1 MTMSM
6 SYSSRVEPT
15 MDLSQR
21 KPLDQ
26 EIDVFGTTDI
36 GKQRSENQDQ
46 FLICALQKHVEVWGT
61 SLTDEE
67 HLARLASDRMGFLAL
82 VADGVGGS
90 AGGKEASQTA
100 VESVLDYVTHSMQC
114 FYTRDP
120 RHEETFLEALHE
132 AVMLS
137 HEIVQRKA
145 GGDAAEE
152 RMATTLT
159 MFMGVWPHAYVVQV
173 GDSRCYQLR
182 DGNLQ
187 RVTKDQTLVQQLVDD
202 GVVNQ
207 SQADGSPWRHILSS
221 DFGGSTATPVT
232 TRIELQWGDVLMGCT
247 DGLTRH
253 VSEEEIE
260 DQLNRL
266 ESAEQVVRD
275 LVSLAL
281 ERGGSDNITVVVGRL
296 RAPAA
301 SYISQPGI

>member
-1 MTMSM
+1 MALATTTMTMS
-6 SYSSRVEPT
+6 T
-15 MDLSQR
+15 MDLSR

-26 EIDVFGTTDI
+26 EIDVFGITDI
-36 GKQRSENQDQ
+36 GKIRSENQDQ
-46 FLICALQKHVEVWGT
+46 FLICTLRKHVDVWGT

-67 HLARLASDRMGFLAL
+67 RLARLTSGDRMGFLAL

-114 FYTRDP
+114 FYTSDP
-120 RHEETFLEALHE
+120 RHEDDFLKSLHE

-137 HEIVQRKA
+137 HEIVQQKA
-145 GGDAAEE
+145 GSDTAGE

-159 MFMGVWPHAYVVQV
+159 MYMGVWPRAYVVQV

-207 SQADGSPWRHILSS
+207 SQADRSRWRHILSS
-221 DFGGSTATPVT
+221 AIGGSTATPVT
-232 TRIELQWGDVLMGCT
+232 TKIDLQWGDVLLLCT

-260 DQLNRL
+260 DRLNRM
-266 ESAEQVVRD
+266 ESAERVVHD

-281 ERGGSDNITVVVGRL
+281 ERGGSDNITVVVGRI
-296 RAPAA
+296 RTPAA
-301 SYISQPGI
+301 S

>member
-1 MTMSM
+1 
-6 SYSSRVEPT
+6 
-15 MDLSQR
+15 MDLSR

-26 EIDVFGTTDI
+26 EIDVFGITDI
-36 GKQRSENQDQ
+36 GKIRSENQDQ
-46 FLICALQKHVEVWGT
+46 FLICTLRKHVDVWGT

-67 HLARLASDRMGFLAL
+67 RLARLTSGDRMGFLAL

-114 FYTRDP
+114 FYTSDP
-120 RHEETFLEALHE
+120 RHEDDFLKSLHE

-137 HEIVQRKA
+137 HEIVQQKA
-145 GGDAAEE
+145 GSDTAGE

-159 MFMGVWPHAYVVQV
+159 MYMGVWPRAYVVQV

-207 SQADGSPWRHILSS
+207 SQADRSRWSHILSS
-221 DFGGSTATPVT
+221 AIGGSTATPVT
-232 TRIELQWGDVLMGCT
+232 TKIDLQWGDVLLLCT

-260 DQLNRL
+260 DRLNRM
-266 ESAEQVVRD
+266 ESAERVVHD

-281 ERGGSDNITVVVGRL
+281 ERGGSDNITVVVGRI

-301 SYISQPGI
+301 S

>member
-1 MTMSM
+1 MALATTTMTMS
-6 SYSSRVEPT
+6 T
-15 MDLSQR
+15 MDLSR

-36 GKQRSENQDQ
+36 GKIRSENQDQ
-46 FLICALQKHVEVWGT
+46 FLICTLRKHVDVWGT
-61 SLTDEE
+61 SLTDKER
-67 HLARLASDRMGFLAL
+67 LARLTSGDRMGFLAL

-114 FYTRDP
+114 FYTSDP
-120 RHEETFLEALHE
+120 HHENDFLKALHE
-132 AVMLS
+132 AVMLA
-137 HEIVQRKA
+137 HENVTQQA
-145 GGDAAEE
+145 GGDAAKD

-159 MFMGVWPHAYVVQV
+159 MFMGVWPRAYVVQV

-207 SQADGSPWRHILSS
+207 SQADRSRWRHILSS
-221 DFGGSTATPVT
+221 AIGGSTATPVT
-232 TRIELQWGDVLMGCT
+232 TKIDLQWGDVLLLCT

-260 DQLNRL
+260 DRLNRM
-266 ESAEQVVRD
+266 ESAERVVHD

-281 ERGGSDNITVVVGRL
+281 ERGGSDNVTVVVGRL
-296 RAPAA
+296 RAPAS
-301 SYISQPGI
+301 SYGPPPDI

>member
-1 MTMSM
+1 MALATTTMTMS
-6 SYSSRVEPT
+6 T
-15 MDLSQR
+15 MDLSR

-36 GKQRSENQDQ
+36 GKIRSENQDQ

-67 HLARLASDRMGFLAL
+67 HLAHLTSDRMGFLAL

-114 FYTRDP
+114 FYTSDP
-120 RHEETFLEALHE
+120 HHEDDFLKALHE
-132 AVMLS
+132 AVMLA
-137 HEIVQRKA
+137 HENVTQQA
-145 GGDAAEE
+145 GGDAAKD

-182 DGNLQ
+182 DGILK
-187 RVTKDQTLVQQLVDD
+187 RVTKDQTLVQQLVDE
-202 GVVNQ
+202 GVVKQ
-207 SQADGSPWRHILSS
+207 HEAEGSPWKHILSS
-221 DFGGSTATPVT
+221 AIGGSTATPVT
-232 TRIELQWGDVLMGCT
+232 TRIDFQWGDVLLLCT

-266 ESAEQVVRD
+266 ESAEQVGRD

-281 ERGGSDNITVVVGRL
+281 ERGGSDNVTVVVGRL
-296 RAPAA
+296 RARTS
-301 SYISQPGI
+301 SYSPPTGI

>member
-1 MTMSM
+1 MALVTTTMTMS
-6 SYSSRVEPT
+6 T

-36 GKQRSENQDQ
+36 GKIRQENQDQ
-46 FLICALQKHVEVWGT
+46 FLICALQKHAEVWGT

-67 HLARLASDRMGFLAL
+67 RLGDFAGDRMGFLAL

-100 VESVLDYVTHSMQC
+100 VEGVLDYVTHSMQC
-114 FYTRDP
+114 FYTSDP
-120 RHEETFLEALHE
+120 HHEDDFLKALHE

-137 HEIVQRKA
+137 HELVRQKA
-145 GGDAAEE
+145 GSDAGEE

-159 MFMGVWPHAYVVQV
+159 MLMGVWPHAYVVQV

-182 DGNLQ
+182 DGILK

-202 GVVNQ
+202 GVVHP
-207 SQADGSPWRHILSS
+207 SDADQSPWKHILSS
-221 DFGGSTATPVT
+221 AIGGSAAAPVT
-232 TRIELQWGDVLMGCT
+232 TKIDFQWGDVLLLCT
-247 DGLTRH
+247 DGLTQH

-266 ESAEQVVRD
+266 VSAEQVGRD

-281 ERGGSDNITVVVGRL
+281 ERGGSDNVTVVVGRL
-296 RAPAA
+296 RAPAS
-301 SYISQPGI
+301 SYSTPTGI

>member
-1 MTMSM
+1 MTMS
-6 SYSSRVEPT
+6 T
-15 MDLSQR
+15 MDLSR

-36 GKQRSENQDQ
+36 GKIRSENQDQ

-67 HLARLASDRMGFLAL
+67 HLACLTSDRMGFLAL

-100 VESVLDYVTHSMQC
+100 VKSVLDYITHSMQC
-114 FYTRDP
+114 FYTSDP
-120 RHEETFLEALHE
+120 HHENDFLKALHE
-132 AVMLS
+132 AVLLA
-137 HEIVQRKA
+137 HENVTQQA
-145 GGDAAEE
+145 GGDAAKD

-182 DGNLQ
+182 DGILK
-187 RVTKDQTLVQQLVDD
+187 RVTKDQTLVQQLLDE
-202 GVVNQ
+202 GVVKQ
-207 SQADGSPWRHILSS
+207 HEAERSPWKHILSS
-221 DFGGSTATPVT
+221 AIGGSTATPVT
-232 TRIELQWGDVLMGCT
+232 TRIDFQWGDVLLLCT
-247 DGLTRH
+247 DGLTQH

-266 ESAEQVVRD
+266 ESAEQVGRD

-281 ERGGSDNITVVVGRL
+281 ERGGSDNVTVVVGRL

-301 SYISQPGI
+301 SYVSQPGI

>member
-1 MTMSM
+1 MAFLTTTMTMS
-6 SYSSRVEPT
+6 T

-26 EIDVFGTTDI
+26 EIDVFGATDI
-36 GKQRSENQDQ
+36 GKIRSENQDQ
-46 FLICALQKHVEVWGT
+46 FLICALQKQIELWGT

-67 HLARLASDRMGFLAL
+67 RLAHLTSDRMGFLAL

-114 FYTRDP
+114 FYTSDP
-120 RHEETFLEALHE
+120 HHEDDFLKALHE

-137 HEIVQRKA
+137 HEIVRQKA
-145 GGDAAEE
+145 GSDAAEE

-159 MFMGVWPHAYVVQV
+159 MLMGVWPHAYVVQV

-182 DGNLQ
+182 DGILK

-202 GVVNQ
+202 GVVHP
-207 SQADGSPWRHILSS
+207 SDADQSPWKHILSS
-221 DFGGSTATPVT
+221 AIGGSAATPVT
-232 TRIELQWGDVLMGCT
+232 TKIDFQWGDVLLLCT
-247 DGLTRH
+247 DGLTQH

-260 DQLNRL
+260 DRLNRL
-266 ESAEQVVRD
+266 ESAEQVGRD

-281 ERGGSDNITVVVGRL
+281 ERGGSDNVTVVVGRL
-296 RAPAA
+296 RAPAS
-301 SYISQPGI
+301 SYSPPTGI

>member
-1 MTMSM
+1 MTMS
-6 SYSSRVEPT
+6 T
-15 MDLSQR
+15 MDLSR

-36 GKQRSENQDQ
+36 GKIRSENQDQ

-67 HLARLASDRMGFLAL
+67 RLARLTSGDRMGFLAL

-114 FYTRDP
+114 FYTSDP
-120 RHEETFLEALHE
+120 RHEDDFLKSLHE

-137 HEIVQRKA
+137 HEIVQQKA
-145 GGDAAEE
+145 GSDTAGE

-159 MFMGVWPHAYVVQV
+159 MYMGVWPRAYVVQV

-207 SQADGSPWRHILSS
+207 SQADRSRWRHILSS
-221 DFGGSTATPVT
+221 AIGGSTATPVT
-232 TRIELQWGDVLMGCT
+232 TKIDLQWGDVLLLCT

-260 DQLNRL
+260 DRLNRM
-266 ESAEQVVRD
+266 ESAERVVYD

-281 ERGGSDNITVVVGRL
+281 KRGGSDNITVVVGRI

-301 SYISQPGI
+301 S

>member
-1 MTMSM
+1 MALATTTMTMS
-6 SYSSRVEPT
+6 T
-15 MDLSQR
+15 MDLSR

-36 GKQRSENQDQ
+36 GKIRSENQDQ
-46 FLICALQKHVEVWGT
+46 FLICTLRKHVDVWGT
-61 SLTDEE
+61 SLTDKER
-67 HLARLASDRMGFLAL
+67 LARLTSGDRMGFLAL

-114 FYTRDP
+114 FYTSDP
-120 RHEETFLEALHE
+120 RHEDDFLKSLHE

-137 HEIVQRKA
+137 HEIVQQKA
-145 GGDAAEE
+145 GSDTAGE

-159 MFMGVWPHAYVVQV
+159 MYMGVWPRAYVVQV

-207 SQADGSPWRHILSS
+207 SQADRSRWRHILSS
-221 DFGGSTATPVT
+221 AIGGSTATPVT
-232 TRIELQWGDVLMGCT
+232 TKIDLQWGGVLLLCT

-260 DQLNRL
+260 DRLNRM
-266 ESAEQVVRD
+266 ESAERVVHD

-281 ERGGSDNITVVVGRL
+281 ERGGSDNITVVVGRI

-301 SYISQPGI
+301 S

>member
-1 MTMSM
+1 MTMS
-6 SYSSRVEPT
+6 T
-15 MDLSQR
+15 MDLSR

-26 EIDVFGTTDI
+26 EIDVFGITDI
-36 GKQRSENQDQ
+36 GKIRSENQDQ
-46 FLICALQKHVEVWGT
+46 FLICTLRKHVDVWGT
-61 SLTDEE
+61 SLTDKER
-67 HLARLASDRMGFLAL
+67 LARLTSGDRMGFLAL

-114 FYTRDP
+114 FYTSDP
-120 RHEETFLEALHE
+120 RHEDDFLASLHE

-137 HEIVQRKA
+137 HEIVQQKA
-145 GGDAAEE
+145 GGDTAEE

-159 MFMGVWPHAYVVQV
+159 MYMGVWPRAYVVQV

-207 SQADGSPWRHILSS
+207 SQADRSRWSHILSS
-221 DFGGSTATPVT
+221 AIGGSTATPVT
-232 TRIELQWGDVLMGCT
+232 SKIDLQWGDVLLLCT

-260 DQLNRL
+260 DRLNRM
-266 ESAEQVVRD
+266 ESAERVVHD

-281 ERGGSDNITVVVGRL
+281 ERGGSDNITVVVGRI

-301 SYISQPGI
+301 S

>member
-1 MTMSM
+1 M
-6 SYSSRVEPT
+6 
-15 MDLSQR
+15 
-21 KPLDQ
+21 
-26 EIDVFGTTDI
+26 
-36 GKQRSENQDQ
+36 
-46 FLICALQKHVEVWGT
+46 WGT

-67 HLARLASDRMGFLAL
+67 HLARLTSDRMGFLAL

-114 FYTRDP
+114 FYASDP
-120 RHEETFLEALHE
+120 YHEEDFLKALHE
-132 AVMLS
+132 AVMRS
-137 HEIVQRKA
+137 HEIVRQKA

-182 DGNLQ
+182 DGILK

-207 SQADGSPWRHILSS
+207 SQADGSPYGHILSS
-221 DFGGSTATPVT
+221 AIGGPAATPVT
-232 TRIELQWGDVLMGCT
+232 TKIDFQWGDVLLLST
-247 DGLTRH
+247 DGLTYH
-253 VSEEEIE
+253 VSEDEIE
-260 DQLNRL
+260 YQLNRL
-266 ESAEQVVRD
+266 ESAEQVGRD

-281 ERGGSDNITVVVGRL
+281 ERGGSDNVTVVVGRL
-296 RAPAA
+296 RAPAS
-301 SYISQPGI
+301 SYSTPTGS

>member
-1 MTMSM
+1 MALVTTTMTMS
-6 SYSSRVEPT
+6 T
-15 MDLSQR
+15 MDLGQR

-26 EIDVFGTTDI
+26 EIDVFGATDI
-36 GKQRSENQDQ
+36 GKIRSENQDQ

-67 HLARLASDRMGFLAL
+67 RLAHLTSDRMGFLAL

-114 FYTRDP
+114 FYTSDP
-120 RHEETFLEALHE
+120 HHEDDFLKALHE

-137 HEIVQRKA
+137 HEIVRQKA
-145 GGDAAEE
+145 GSDAAEE

-159 MFMGVWPHAYVVQV
+159 MLMGVWPHAYVVQV

-182 DGNLQ
+182 DGILK

-202 GVVNQ
+202 GIVHR
-207 SQADGSPWRHILSS
+207 SDADQSPWKHILSS
-221 DFGGSTATPVT
+221 AIGGSAATPVT
-232 TRIELQWGDVLMGCT
+232 TRIDFQWGDVLMLCT

-260 DQLNRL
+260 DRLNRL
-266 ESAEQVVRD
+266 ESAGQVGRD
-275 LVSLAL
+275 LISLAL
-281 ERGGSDNITVVVGRL
+281 ERGGSDNVTVVVGRL
-296 RAPAA
+296 RAPAS
-301 SYISQPGI
+301 SYSTPTGI

>member
-1 MTMSM
+1 MALVTTTMTMS
-6 SYSSRVEPT
+6 T

-36 GKQRSENQDQ
+36 GKIRSENQDQ

-67 HLARLASDRMGFLAL
+67 RLGDFTGDRMGFLAL

-114 FYTRDP
+114 FYTSDP
-120 RHEETFLEALHE
+120 HHEDDFLKALHE

-137 HEIVQRKA
+137 HELVRQKA
-145 GGDAAEE
+145 GSDAAEE

-159 MFMGVWPHAYVVQV
+159 MLMGVWPHAYVVQV

-182 DGNLQ
+182 DGILK

-202 GVVNQ
+202 GVVHP
-207 SQADGSPWRHILSS
+207 SDADQSPWKHILSS
-221 DFGGSTATPVT
+221 AIGGSAAAPVT
-232 TRIELQWGDVLMGCT
+232 TKIDFQWGDVLLLCT
-247 DGLTRH
+247 DGLTQH

-266 ESAEQVVRD
+266 ESAEQVGRD

-281 ERGGSDNITVVVGRL
+281 ERGGSDNVTVVVGRL
-296 RAPAA
+296 RAPAS
-301 SYISQPGI
+301 SYSTPTGI

>member
-1 MTMSM
+1 MALATMTMTIS
-6 SYSSRVEPT
+6 T

-26 EIDVFGTTDI
+26 EIDVFGITDI
-36 GKQRSENQDQ
+36 GKVRSENQDQ

-67 HLARLASDRMGFLAL
+67 RLAPMTNGDRMGFLAL

-114 FYTRDP
+114 FYTSDP
-120 RHEETFLEALHE
+120 HHEDDFLKALHE

-137 HEIVQRKA
+137 HEIVRQKA
-145 GGDAAEE
+145 GSDAAQE

-207 SQADGSPWRHILSS
+207 SQADRSRWRHILSS
-221 DFGGSTATPVT
+221 AIGGSTATPVT
-232 TRIELQWGDVLMGCT
+232 TKIDLQWGDVLLLCT

-260 DQLNRL
+260 DRLNRM
-266 ESAEQVVRD
+266 ESAERVVYD

-281 ERGGSDNITVVVGRL
+281 KRGGSDNITVVVGRI

-301 SYISQPGI
+301 S

>member
-1 MTMSM
+1 MALVTTTMTMS
-6 SYSSRVEPT
+6 T

-26 EIDVFGTTDI
+26 EIDVFGATDI
-36 GKQRSENQDQ
+36 GKIRSENQDQ

-67 HLARLASDRMGFLAL
+67 RLGGLPSDRMGFLAL

-114 FYTRDP
+114 FYTSDP
-120 RHEETFLEALHE
+120 HHEEDFLKALHE
-132 AVMLS
+132 AVMRS
-137 HEIVQRKA
+137 HEIVRQKA

-159 MFMGVWPHAYVVQV
+159 MLMGVWPHAYVVQV

-182 DGNLQ
+182 DGILK

-207 SQADGSPWRHILSS
+207 SQAEGSPYSHILSS
-221 DFGGSTATPVT
+221 AIGGSAATPVT
-232 TRIELQWGDVLMGCT
+232 TRIDLQWGDVLMGCT

-260 DQLNRL
+260 DRLNHL

-296 RAPAA
+296 RAPAS
-301 SYISQPGI
+301 SYTGRPGI

>member
-1 MTMSM
+1 MALATTTMTMS
-6 SYSSRVEPT
+6 T
-15 MDLSQR
+15 MDLSR

-26 EIDVFGTTDI
+26 EIDVFGITDI
-36 GKQRSENQDQ
+36 GKIRSENQDQ
-46 FLICALQKHVEVWGT
+46 FLICALRKHVDVWGT

-67 HLARLASDRMGFLAL
+67 RLARLTSGDRMGFLAL

-114 FYTRDP
+114 FYTSDP
-120 RHEETFLEALHE
+120 RHEDDFLKSLHE

-137 HEIVQRKA
+137 HEIVQQKA
-145 GGDAAEE
+145 GSDTAGE

-159 MFMGVWPHAYVVQV
+159 MYMGVWPRAYVVQV

-207 SQADGSPWRHILSS
+207 SQADRSRWRHILSS
-221 DFGGSTATPVT
+221 AIGGSTATPVT
-232 TRIELQWGDVLMGCT
+232 TKIDLQWGDVLLLCT

-260 DQLNRL
+260 DRLNRM
-266 ESAEQVVRD
+266 ESAERVVYD

-281 ERGGSDNITVVVGRL
+281 KRGGSDNITVVVGRI

-301 SYISQPGI
+301 S

>member
-1 MTMSM
+1 MALVTTTMTMS
-6 SYSSRVEPT
+6 T

-26 EIDVFGTTDI
+26 EIDVFGATDI
-36 GKQRSENQDQ
+36 GKIRSENQDQ

-67 HLARLASDRMGFLAL
+67 RLAHLTGDRMGFLAL

-120 RHEETFLEALHE
+120 YHEDTFLKALHE

-137 HEIVQRKA
+137 HEIVQQKA
-145 GGDAAEE
+145 GGGTAEE

-159 MFMGVWPHAYVVQV
+159 MYMGVWPRAYVVQV

-182 DGNLQ
+182 DGDLQ

-202 GVVNQ
+202 GVVSQ
-207 SQADGSPWRHILSS
+207 SQAEGSPWSHVLSS
-221 DFGGSTATPVT
+221 AIGGSTATPVT
-232 TRIELQWGDVLMGCT
+232 TKIDLQWGDVLLLCT

-253 VSEEEIE
+253 VSEVEIE
-260 DQLNRL
+260 DRLNRM
-266 ESAEQVVRD
+266 ESAEQAAHD

-281 ERGGSDNITVVVGRL
+281 ERGGSDNITVVVGRI

-301 SYISQPGI
+301 S

>member
-1 MTMSM
+1 MALATMTMTIS
-6 SYSSRVEPT
+6 T

-26 EIDVFGTTDI
+26 EIDVFGITDI
-36 GKQRSENQDQ
+36 GKVRSENQDQ

-67 HLARLASDRMGFLAL
+67 RLAPMTNGDRMGFLAL

-114 FYTRDP
+114 FYTSDP
-120 RHEETFLEALHE
+120 HHEDDFLKALHE

-137 HEIVQRKA
+137 HEIVRQKA
-145 GGDAAEE
+145 GSDAAQE

-187 RVTKDQTLVQQLVDD
+187 KVTKDQTLVQQLVDD
-202 GVVNQ
+202 GVVKQ
-207 SQADGSPWRHILSS
+207 HEAERSPWSHILSS
-221 DFGGSTATPVT
+221 AIGGSAATPVT
-232 TRIELQWGDVLMGCT
+232 TRIDLQWGDVLMGCT

-260 DQLNRL
+260 DRLNRL
-266 ESAEQVVRD
+266 ESAEQAARD

-281 ERGGSDNITVVVGRL
+281 ERGGSDNVTVVVGRL
-296 RAPAA
+296 RAPAS
-301 SYISQPGI
+301 SYGPPPDI